1 MYLLYKYLWHTL
13 SLDHSDFIKRPLEV
27 WLKGGEGAMK
37 RICSSIFVSVLA
49 LALVVSFTPVAKA
62 AEAGPFY
69 VGVFGGYVMP
79 DDLENGRDISL
90 DESYA
95 LGVKAGYIIPATK
108 RWLAVELEYAY
119 LGDQD
124 LDESGA
130 SGEFNAMNLML
141 NAILRYPEGR
151 IHPYVGAGIG
161 WSFAEFKA
169 SGGGLSHVD
178 DDDSAFGWQLM
189 AGVNF
194 EITPNWSADL
204 SYRYMQAEYE
214 FGGGSDRTSKN
225 HMAMIGLN
233 YHF

>member
-1 MYLLYKYLWHTL
+1 
-13 SLDHSDFIKRPLEV
+13 
-27 WLKGGEGAMK
+27 MK
-37 RICSSIFVSVLA
+37 RICSSIVVSIFA

-108 RWLAVELEYAY
+108 KWLAVELEYAY
-119 LGDQD
+119 LGEQD
-124 LDESGA
+124 LDEFGA
-130 SGEFNAMNLML
+130 DGEFSANNLML

-151 IHPYVGAGIG
+151 IHPYAGAGIG

-169 SGGGLSHVD
+169 SGPGIARVD
-178 DDDSAFGWQLM
+178 DDDSAFAWQLM

-194 EITPNWSADL
+194 EITPSWSADL

-214 FGGGSDRTSKN
+214 FSGSDDKTSRN
-225 HMAMIGLN
+225 HMVLIGVN